1 MNKDTANIIY
11 WIIGAF
17 VTCFA
22 MYITESGW
30 PFLIM
35 LIYLIISC
43 DDGEKEENK
52 GDNNNSTTTTS
63 GT

>member
-1 MNKDTANIIY
+1 MNKNTAIVIY
-11 WIIGAF
+11 WIIAAF
-17 VTCFA
+17 ITCFA

-30 PFLIM
+30 PFLILFIYK
-35 LIYLIISC
+35 LIS
-43 DDGEKEENK
+43 DEEKNK